1 MLQPEREVSKDY
13 NSQNEEPARLTLGR
27 QVFLDS
33 EKPGLHRTNPL
44 SWKELACRL
53 GLARSMFEGRSVRHW
68 AGYCGRSPQVLEA
81 FQPHPPSGSPPS
93 RPVGWGHPLSRESQA
108 PTAQHPVNDIDWPC
122 QNRSLSLLQHSLESS
137 RTIWMLRLVVSEFTR
152 TQSLGAQW
160 VPSPSLFFAFKR

>member
-1 MLQPEREVSKDY
+1 MKSPPVLRWGVRSSWIQRNLVCIG
-13 NSQNEEPARLTLGR
+13 RTLLVGR
-27 QVFLDS
+27 S
-33 EKPGLHRTNPL
+33 
-44 SWKELACRL
+44 LACQL
-53 GLARSMFEGRSVRHW
+53 GLAWSMFEGHSVRHW

-81 FQPHPPSGSPPS
+81 FQPHPPSGPPPS

-137 RTIWMLRLVVSEFTR
+137 RRIWMLRLVVSEFTR